1 MTQAAEQFCR
11 IFTWHRNKKIIL
23 YGLGRDTEA
32 IIKECSD
39 FHFAGLLDGYRKE
52 GQLWGLSILDIAQLA
67 KGQADEI
74 IIVARRAS
82 TKVIWNQIQGICREK
97 ELEVFDLQGRSM
109 WEARDRGPVCTH
121 YLSRQYVRR
130 QIDEH
135 EVVSFDIFDT
145 LIRRTAE
152 SREKLLEIAAQKCG
166 VDAAAFL
173 SARMGAEF
181 QLGDPAT
188 LEEIYRKMEEAGSFD
203 HKKITALKRAE
214 EEEEYQG
221 SYPCPAGVQLLEYA
235 IQRGKEIYLV
245 SDMYLNQKVIEAIL
259 AKNQIF
265 GYRKRLV
272 SCEYGMGKRQG
283 LFERMMEQA
292 EGSTFLHI
300 GDDEEADG
308 VSANAKGIDAII
320 METSPAQMLY
330 RYPVECRYRVS
341 SSYQLGY
348 TILAPIIAGFMDW
361 LISLIK
367 AAKPDHVL
375 FLARDGFLLDKM
387 YRLAKQ
393 RDDRL
398 PPGNYFYFSRSV
410 GAFAYVENEERLRYV
425 AKQPFSGDRDTLLK
439 RRFGLETR
447 ELEGLDRTASTT
459 EAAVRNAEKIFHNAK
474 CLRKNFMKYFETVLQ
489 EGEKSLLLVDFV
501 STGSCQLYLEGILKK
516 RLTGAYF
523 THLEDPSEAKRKLEV
538 YSFFD
543 SSEKTRESNA
553 VSTYLLLEYVLK
565 APTGTV
571 TGFGDDGVPVL
582 AEDRRSKIQHQ
593 RISEM
598 QQGVLDYYEEYRAAV
613 SAGMNGDRIFE
624 TDPYRQDAILG
635 YLSESM
641 SDIVIEGFLEDMI
654 YDAYTD
660 RELCVKSLL

>member
-11 IFTWHRNKKIIL
+11 IFCWHKNKKIVL

-32 IIKECSD
+32 IIKECTD
-39 FHFAGLLDGYRKE
+39 FYFAGLLDGYRKG
-52 GQLWGLSILDIAQLA
+52 GQLWGLPILDIAQLD

-82 TKVIWNQIQGICREK
+82 TKVIWKQIQGICREK
-97 ELEVFDLQGRSM
+97 ELVVFDLQGRSM
-109 WEARDRGPVCTH
+109 WEAGARGPACTH
-121 YLSRQYVRR
+121 YLSWQYLRR

-145 LIRRTAE
+145 LIRRTAK

-181 QLGDPAT
+181 RLGDPAT
-188 LEEIYRKMEEAGSFD
+188 LEDIYRKMEDAGSFD
-203 HKKITALKRAE
+203 HKKITALKRTE
-214 EEEEYQG
+214 EEEEYKG
-221 SYPCPAGVQLLEYA
+221 SCPCLEGVQLLEYA
-235 IQRGKEIYLV
+235 VQHGKEVYLV
-245 SDMYLNQKVIEAIL
+245 SDMYLGQKVIEAIL

-265 GYRKRLV
+265 GYRKLLV
-272 SCEYGMGKRQG
+272 SCEYGLGKRQG

-320 METSPAQMLY
+320 IETSPAQITY

-348 TILAPIIAGFMDW
+348 TILAPIMAGFMDW

-375 FLARDGFLLDKM
+375 FLARDGFLLEKM

-393 RDDRL
+393 RENRL

-410 GAFAYVENEERLRYV
+410 GASAYVENEEQLRYV
-425 AKQPFSGDRDTLLK
+425 AQQPFSGDRDTLLRK
-439 RRFGLETR
+439 RFGLETR
-447 ELEGLDRTASTT
+447 ELEGLDQTVSIT
-459 EAAVRNAEKIFHNAK
+459 EAAVRDSKKIFHNAK

-489 EGEKSLLLVDFV
+489 EGEKRLLLVDFV
-501 STGSCQLYLEGILKK
+501 STGSCHLYLEGILKK
-516 RLTGAYF
+516 
-523 THLEDPSEAKRKLEV
+523 S
-538 YSFFD
+538 
-543 SSEKTRESNA
+543 
-553 VSTYLLLEYVLK
+553 
-565 APTGTV
+565 
-571 TGFGDDGVPVL
+571 
-582 AEDRRSKIQHQ
+582 
-593 RISEM
+593 
-598 QQGVLDYYEEYRAAV
+598 
-613 SAGMNGDRIFE
+613 
-624 TDPYRQDAILG
+624 
-635 YLSESM
+635 
-641 SDIVIEGFLEDMI
+641 
-654 YDAYTD
+654 
-660 RELCVKSLL
+660 